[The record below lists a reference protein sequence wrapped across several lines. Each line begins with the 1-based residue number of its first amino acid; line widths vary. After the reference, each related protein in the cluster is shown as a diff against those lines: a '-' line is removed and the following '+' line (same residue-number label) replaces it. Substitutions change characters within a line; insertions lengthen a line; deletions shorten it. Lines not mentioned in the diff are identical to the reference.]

1 MLKAWIAKVDRDLF
15 LIGLLITEAIVA
27 FGLSMSSNLLARDIT
42 GAFLVATTIY
52 TWIVWR

>member
-27 FGLSMSSNLLARDIT
+27 FGIAFSASIIAQIVAMALLLAT
-42 GAFLVATTIY
+42 MIY

>member
-27 FGLSMSSNLLARDIT
+27 FGLSMSGNLLAQNIT

-52 TWIVWR
+52 TWIKWR